1 MTKQELLDNKYWQQL
16 PPDTEIVLNTSPET
30 ERCMPLTFD
39 DLVYKRE
46 IVGFAKRE
54 LEEPNGIEAR
64 YRDYLVI
71 NTNRHRY
78 EMMCIKR

>member
-1 MTKQELLDNKYWQQL
+1 
-16 PPDTEIVLNTSPET
+16 
-30 ERCMPLTFD
+30 MPLTFD